1 MAMIDS
7 IHPGQQEAIGAGRQH
22 KCLDRQCRQQLQT
35 AAREHFPDVRKQAG
49 LAATAPS
56 GHFVFCLRI
65 FCVHILYNI
74 LDTFRGSCKFRQH
87 RANRIC
93 IHRNTI
99 GEPPMKGGKSDLY
112 DDLKRQILTM
122 ELDPDEALDEVTL
135 SERYGLSRT
144 PVREI
149 FRRLEGEG
157 YVDIRANKGAR
168 VIPMNHATLRHFFM
182 VAPMIYAAI
191 GRLAVQNVKPKQLAD
206 LQATQDRFRSASLSD
221 DALPMTLANNRFHE
235 IIGEMS
241 GNEYLQP
248 SLGRLLID
256 HARIGHTFFRPRN
269 QDMRAR
275 LEKSVAHHDGFI
287 AAIGARDED
296 AVVDL
301 VFEHW
306 ELSRENMEMFIAPQ
320 ALKADALV
328 VTPTQSMEKSS

>member
-1 MAMIDS
+1 
-7 IHPGQQEAIGAGRQH
+7 
-22 KCLDRQCRQQLQT
+22 
-35 AAREHFPDVRKQAG
+35 
-49 LAATAPS
+49 
-56 GHFVFCLRI
+56 
-65 FCVHILYNI
+65 
-74 LDTFRGSCKFRQH
+74 
-87 RANRIC
+87 
-93 IHRNTI
+93 
-99 GEPPMKGGKSDLY
+99 MKGGKGELY

-122 ELDPDEALDEVTL
+122 ELDPDEDLDEVSL
-135 SERYGLSRT
+135 SEKYGLSRT

-168 VIPMNHATLRHFFM
+168 VIPMNHSTLRHFFL
-182 VAPMIYAAI
+182 VAPMIYAAV
-191 GRLAVQNVKPKQLAD
+191 GRLAVQNFKPGQLSE
-206 LQATQDRFRSASLSD
+206 LQATQDKFREASVSQ
-221 DALPMTLANNRFHE
+221 DALAMTLSNNRFHA

-256 HARIGHTFFRPRN
+256 HGRIGHTFFRPRN
-269 QDMRAR
+269 ADMRER
-275 LEKSVAHHDGFI
+275 LQKSVGHHDGFI
-287 AAIGARDED
+287 AAIAARDED

-328 VTPTQSMEKSS
+328 DAPMQSMEKSS